1 MIYKKNN
8 TQQQLSKAN
17 QNSQLCSTKQQKTEH
32 IYKLYSSLT
41 QLSKM
46 ELKPKIGIDNLTFGL
61 NKLEVIKI
69 LGEPN
74 RVFEME
80 DDDNELTLEWNEK
93 KLRLTFYKN
102 ENEKFGYLRTSNT
115 KLTYNGHLIIN
126 SNSQFAKE
134 EIFCE
139 LLEWEKEEYEF
150 LTVYFNENYWL
161 SLNCEYGKVIDIE
174 MGVTF
179 KDDENYDWPKITQ

>member
-1 MIYKKNN
+1 
-8 TQQQLSKAN
+8 
-17 QNSQLCSTKQQKTEH
+17 
-32 IYKLYSSLT
+32 
-41 QLSKM
+41 M

-115 KLTYNGHLIIN
+115 KLTYNGQSIIN

-134 EIFCE
+134 EIFYE
-139 LLEWEKEEYEF
+139 FQDWEKEEYDF
-150 LTVYFNENYWL
+150 LTVYFNENCWL
-161 SLNCEYGKVIDIE
+161 SLNCEYGNVIDIE

-179 KDDENYDWPKITQ
+179 KDDENYDWPNITQ

>member
-1 MIYKKNN
+1 
-8 TQQQLSKAN
+8 
-17 QNSQLCSTKQQKTEH
+17 
-32 IYKLYSSLT
+32 
-41 QLSKM
+41 M

-80 DDDNELTLEWNEK
+80 DDDNELTLEWNEE

-115 KLTYNGHLIIN
+115 KLTYNGHSIIN
-126 SNSQFAKE
+126 SNYQFAKE
-134 EIFCE
+134 EIFYE
-139 LLEWEKEEYEF
+139 FQDWEKEEYDF
-150 LTVYFNENYWL
+150 LTVYFNENCWL
-161 SLNCEYGKVIDIE
+161 SLNCEYGNVIDIE

-179 KDDENYDWPKITQ
+179 KDDENYDWPNITQ